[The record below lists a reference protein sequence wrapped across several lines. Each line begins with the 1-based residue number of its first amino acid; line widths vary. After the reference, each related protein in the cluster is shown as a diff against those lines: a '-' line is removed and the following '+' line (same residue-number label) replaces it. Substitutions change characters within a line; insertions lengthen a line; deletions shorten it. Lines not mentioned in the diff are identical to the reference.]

1 MKQTDVLSCLMS
13 AQEKEKHNLCMRTHE
28 EYKKIEVTV
37 DSGASDEVASVEK
50 LESYPIEKTTASGTT
65 LLVQQLGSKQKR
77 LSTLVRD
84 TSVDDHCTE
93 SWAQVP
99 DVQRSRSRQ
108 DPGKRQQIG
117 GLLDTWWC
125 SDIQIRGRYRIKVN
139 SNGYRD
145 VLAAA
150 QWVLRPG
157 PVGKKNP
164 RST

>member
-65 LLVQQLGSKQKR
+65 YSSAVGKQAEEIVNVGQRYIRRRSLHGELG
-77 LSTLVRD
+77 
-84 TSVDDHCTE
+84 
-93 SWAQVP
+93 QVP

-117 GLLDTWWC
+117 GLWTLGGVQT
-125 SDIQIRGRYRIKVN
+125 SRLGEGTV
-139 SNGYRD
+139 
-145 VLAAA
+145 
-150 QWVLRPG
+150 
-157 PVGKKNP
+157 
-164 RST
+164 